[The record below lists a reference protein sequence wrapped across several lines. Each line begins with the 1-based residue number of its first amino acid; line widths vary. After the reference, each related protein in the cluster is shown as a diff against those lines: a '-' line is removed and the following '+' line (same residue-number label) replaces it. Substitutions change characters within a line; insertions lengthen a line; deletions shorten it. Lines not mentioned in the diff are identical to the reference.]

1 MYTSS
6 IVVLSDRRR
15 SLARHSQYPRLL
27 RLPLYP
33 PCPTVRFVGVVFV
46 CWLVRLWRSSGGGKA
61 RATTIEFQEWPIR
74 IANRSALLLFRCC
87 CCNVAFSRHV
97 GTRYAHPPET
107 GQHLLC
113 HHCCGCGW
121 FCISKCASGL
131 RATPVVIASSPKIQ
145 LFVVSM
151 LWEVGGWRWLNFTV
165 MVTVEEYRNY
175 VVWRIINFVHE
186 SRSLVLLLSSGR
198 TYHTAGELPN
208 RW

>member
-33 PCPTVRFVGVVFV
+33 PCPTVRFVGVGFV
-46 CWLVRLWRSSGGGKA
+46 CWLVRLWRSAGGGKA

-151 LWEVGGWRWLNFTV
+151 LWGGWWMEVAQFHSGGNRGGI
-165 MVTVEEYRNY
+165 YRNCGLANHKFRS
-175 VVWRIINFVHE
+175 RITISCAAQLWSYISHC
-186 SRSLVLLLSSGR
+186 R
-198 TYHTAGELPN
+198 
-208 RW
+208 